1 MEGNLPEGSE
11 GLVMEVS
18 GNGAFLLYS
27 SYGEFKTLSTLPMRL
42 TGRHLYL
49 IYFFVMYNFE
59 VGGLIFDHNTLSDIS
74 LWYRGSRTQGLL
86 GKPIQDQSWPLLNP

>member
-49 IYFFVMYNFE
+49 IYF
-59 VGGLIFDHNTLSDIS
+59 L
-74 LWYRGSRTQGLL
+74 
-86 GKPIQDQSWPLLNP
+86 